1 MITTRERAKLRA
13 LAQKLD
19 PVVQIGK
26 GGITESVIEGTK
38 LVLEKRELVKIRLLN
53 NSGLD
58 TKEAMQV
65 LCAWLGADPV
75 QQIGSVL
82 VIYKLSTHKD
92 AKHVL
97 WFLSVILRQTK
108 YLDNGWILAIKLF
121 DIFLSNFFYFRYLQ
135 NNHFMLV

>member
-1 MITTRERAKLRA
+1 MITTKDRAKLRG
-13 LAQKLD
+13 LAQKLE

-26 GGITESVIEGTK
+26 GGITSTVIEGTK

-58 TKEAMQV
+58 TKEAMQS

-75 QQIGSVL
+75 QQIGSVI
-82 VIYKLSTHKD
+82 VIYKYNTKKD

-97 WFLSVILRQTK
+97 
-108 YLDNGWILAIKLF
+108 
-121 DIFLSNFFYFRYLQ
+121 
-135 NNHFMLV
+135 

>member
-1 MITTRERAKLRA
+1 MITTKERAKLRA

-26 GGITESVIEGTK
+26 GGITQTVIEGTK

-82 VIYKLSTHKD
+82 VIYKFSTHKD

-97 WFLSVILRQTK
+97 WFLIYFIMSAYIVP
-108 YLDNGWILAIKLF
+108 LA
-121 DIFLSNFFYFRYLQ
+121 LSFWVKRKNF
-135 NNHFMLV
+135 NHKIVW

>member
-1 MITTRERAKLRA
+1 MITTKDRAKLRA

-26 GGITESVIEGTK
+26 GGITSTVIEGTK

-58 TKEAMQV
+58 TKEAMQS

-75 QQIGSVL
+75 QQIGSVI
-82 VIYKLSTHKD
+82 VIYKYNTKKD

-97 WFLSVILRQTK
+97 
-108 YLDNGWILAIKLF
+108 
-121 DIFLSNFFYFRYLQ
+121 
-135 NNHFMLV
+135 

>member
-1 MITTRERAKLRA
+1 MITTKERAKLRA

-26 GGITESVIEGTK
+26 GGITETVIEGTK

-97 WFLSVILRQTK
+97 
-108 YLDNGWILAIKLF
+108 
-121 DIFLSNFFYFRYLQ
+121 
-135 NNHFMLV
+135 